1 MDLIFSREHAEKLK
15 ERYTVLELET
25 ITLEQLPEPV
35 TTWCVVPAERV
46 IGELE
51 MLPLSVAQHNE
62 LIQAIAENKTK
73 TALTLCE
80 NLKGKFGG
88 ELDSFYEEIAKRVE
102 ITGSCVF
109 VPVDHQ

>member
-25 ITLEQLPEPV
+25 IAHSSIPEPI

-51 MLPLSVAQHNE
+51 MLPLSVEQHNE
-62 LIQAIAENKTK
+62 LIQAIADNNPEQAKK
-73 TALTLCE
+73 LCE
-80 NLKGKFGG
+80 LLKGKFGG
-88 ELDSFYEEIAKRVE
+88 ELDTFYEEIEKR
-102 ITGSCVF
+102 IQNTNSCVF
-109 VPVDHQ
+109 VPAQ